1 MAASCTKESLLEETP
16 QLIVKEDSTNYYYP
30 SQNDSDS
37 IRIRSLNI
45 DSLSI
50 SLFADNSKGN
60 QSAAVYGNYV
70 FLVTK
75 GRSYL
80 YIYSLEEKK
89 LIYSIK
95 MEAFFEYDYLG
106 SDLFHSNQASFGV
119 SFYHPDDPFPLLY
132 ISQRAREDRRCFVE
146 VFRIIVNRKG
156 DSYSSIDAQLVQTIY
171 FPAMTEDN
179 SLGNVNCV
187 IDRQNQLMYTYS
199 RNNEKTDHNYGQC
212 KISCFKIPDVGY
224 DFVYLEDQDILSSY
238 MLGCSA
244 VNMQGACIHD
254 GLLYIGQGYKS
265 VGYIYLNV
273 VDLDRKELLGRI
285 DLLEMGVEWEPE
297 GCFFYQG
304 NVMIAAGNNIW
315 EISDFIN

>member
-1 MAASCTKESLLEETP
+1 MAASCTKESLLEEIP
-16 QLIVKEDSTNYYYP
+16 PLIIKEDSTSYYYP
-30 SQNDSDS
+30 PQNDSDS
-37 IRIRSLNI
+37 IRIRNLNI

-60 QSAAVYGNYV
+60 QSAAVYGDYV

-80 YIYSLEEKK
+80 YIYNLEEKK
-89 LIYSIK
+89 HIYSIK
-95 MEAFFEYDYLG
+95 MEAIFEYDYLG

-156 DSYSSIDAQLVQTIY
+156 NSYSSIDAQLVQTIY

-199 RNNEKTDHNYGQC
+199 RNNERTDHNYGQC

-244 VNMQGACIHD
+244 VNMQGACVHD
-254 GLLYIGQGYKS
+254 GILYIGQGYKS
-265 VGYIYLNV
+265 AGYIYLNV
-273 VDLDRKELLGRI
+273 VDLEEKKLLGRI
-285 DLLEMGVEWEPE
+285 DLLNKGVEWEPE

-304 NVMIAAGNNIW
+304 SVMIAAGSNIW
-315 EISDFIN
+315 EINNLFN